1 MEKVIFRAPDSEEKL
16 EFYVVEQ
23 TRING
28 MDYLLVTVEEDG
40 DSDAF
45 ILKDVSEE
53 NTEDATY
60 EMVESEEE
68 LEYMSKIFAEILDD
82 VDIAF

>member
-1 MEKVIFRAPDSEEKL
+1 MEKVTFRAPDSEESV

-23 TRING
+23 TKING
-28 MDYLLVTVEEDG
+28 MDYLLVSVEEDG

-45 ILKDVSEE
+45 ILKDVSQENEE
-53 NTEDATY
+53 ESVY

-68 LEYMSKIFAEILDD
+68 LEYMSKIFAEILED
-82 VDIAF
+82 VDITL

>member
-1 MEKVIFRAPDSEEKL
+1 MEKVIFRAPDSDESV

-23 TRING
+23 TKING
-28 MDYLLVTVEEDG
+28 SNYLLVSVEEDG

-45 ILKDVSEE
+45 ILRDVSTENEE
-53 NTEDATY
+53 DSVY

-68 LEYMSKIFAEILDD
+68 LEYMSKIFTEILED

>member
-1 MEKVIFRAPDSEEKL
+1 MEKVTFRDPDSGESV

-28 MDYLLVTVEEDG
+28 TDYLLVSVEEDG
-40 DSDAF
+40 DSEAF
-45 ILKDVSEE
+45 ILKDVSAENEE
-53 NTEDATY
+53 DSVY

-68 LEYMSKIFAEILDD
+68 LEYMSKIFAEILED
-82 VDIAF
+82 VDITL

>member
-1 MEKVIFRAPDSEEKL
+1 MEKVTFSAPDSDESV

-28 MDYLLVTVEEDG
+28 TDYLLVSVEEDG

-45 ILKDVSEE
+45 ILKDVSTENEE
-53 NTEDATY
+53 DSVY

-68 LEYMSKIFAEILDD
+68 LEYMSKIFAEILED

>member
-1 MEKVIFRAPDSEEKL
+1 MEKVIFQSPEDGEKV

-23 TRING
+23 TRVGGI
-28 MDYLLVTVEEDG
+28 DYLLVTLEEDG

-45 ILKDVSEE
+45 ILKDISKENEE
-53 NTEDATY
+53 EATY

-68 LEYMSKIFAEILDD
+68 LESISRIFAEILED
-82 VDIAF
+82 VDITM

>member
-1 MEKVIFRAPDSEEKL
+1 MEKVIFHAPDTDESV

-28 MDYLLVTVEEDG
+28 TDYLLVSVEEDG

-45 ILKDVSEE
+45 ILKDVSGENEE
-53 NTEDATY
+53 DSMY
-60 EMVESEEE
+60 EMIESEEE
-68 LEYMSKIFAEILDD
+68 LQYMSKVFSEILEDA
-82 VDIAF
+82 DITL

>member
-1 MEKVIFRAPDSEEKL
+1 MEKVTFQSPDDGESIEL
-16 EFYVVEQ
+16 YVVEQ

-45 ILKDVSEE
+45 ILKDVSTE
-53 NTEDATY
+53 NDKDSMY

-68 LEYMSKIFAEILDD
+68 LEYMSKIFSEILED
-82 VDIAF
+82 VDIEM

>member
-1 MEKVIFRAPDSEEKL
+1 MEKVTFRAPDGGESV

-23 TRING
+23 TRMNG

-45 ILKDVSEE
+45 ILKDVSTKEE
-53 NTEDATY
+53 EDSMY
-60 EMVESEEE
+60 EIVESEEE
-68 LEYMSKIFAEILDD
+68 LEYMSKIFAEMLED
-82 VDIAF
+82 VDITL